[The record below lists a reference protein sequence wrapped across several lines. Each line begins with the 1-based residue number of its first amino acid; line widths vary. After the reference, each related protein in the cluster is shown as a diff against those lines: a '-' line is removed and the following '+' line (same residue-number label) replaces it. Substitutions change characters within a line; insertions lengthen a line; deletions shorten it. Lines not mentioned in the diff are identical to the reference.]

1 MKKFITIL
9 FITLAWSASTFAQEV
24 SPETLVV
31 DSVAVPHKNLYD
43 KVLDYFNHSN
53 DVKPTKDFDIS
64 FIGGPHYSSDTKF
77 GIGAVAAG
85 VYRADRSDSITQPSN
100 ISIYFDATTSLFF
113 KLGVRGTH
121 FFPGD
126 RCRWSYD
133 VNFASISTKFWGIG
147 YENCVND
154 DNESKYKYLTSRAE
168 TEFVWRTLP
177 GLYIGPKI
185 AFDYVNGRDF
195 EKPELWNG
203 ENHRTFNLGAGV
215 TIQYDT
221 RDNMTATTRGLYL
234 KLEQLFNPRFLANKY
249 AFSQTELTASSF
261 HPLWKGAILAT
272 NLHARFT
279 YGNTPWGLLS
289 TLGGSYT
296 MRGYFEGRYRD
307 KSEIDLCLEL
317 RQHIWRRNGAVV
329 WVGGGTIFPEFSA
342 MRLSQLLP
350 NYGVGYRWE
359 FKRFINVRLDLGFGK
374 GQTGFIFSINE
385 AF

>member
-24 SPETLVV
+24 SPDTLVV
-31 DSVAVPHKNLYD
+31 DSVAVTHKNLYD

-85 VYRADRSDSITQPSN
+85 VYRADRGDSITQPSN

-147 YENCVND
+147 YKSCVND

-342 MRLSQLLP
+342 MRLSRLLP

>member
-24 SPETLVV
+24 STDTLVV

-279 YGNTPWGLLS
+279 YGKTPWGLLS

-342 MRLSQLLP
+342 MRLSRLLP

>member
-342 MRLSQLLP
+342 MRLSRLLP